1 VAIKNLAQKS
11 NKHGTVTAIWFDDE
25 EETFI
30 VQYEFLQLSF
40 YKHEFNAFLDT
51 LLEARENFLKGGTAA
66 FESS

>member
-1 VAIKNLAQKS
+1 LAIKNLAQKS

-25 EETFI
+25 EETFV

-51 LLEARENFLKGGTAA
+51 LLEARENFLKGGTTA
-66 FESS
+66 FES